1 MEKKPTSSNSIFE
14 KLRLMKKCPF
24 CEHEYDVKKVVVLE
38 EFGESH
44 LVHVTCSAC
53 NSSILH
59 IILVTQIG
67 LNTMGIITDLTAE
80 EVKRLRQTQGV
91 TEDTLLGFHKFISNS
106 NNSFSKLILD
116 YI

>member
-1 MEKKPTSSNSIFE
+1 MEKKSTSSNSIFE
-14 KLRLMKKCPF
+14 KLRLMRKCPF
-24 CEHEYDVKKVVVLE
+24 CEYDYDAKKVVVLE
-38 EFGESH
+38 ENNESS
-44 LVHVTCSAC
+44 LVHVTCSDC

-59 IILVTQIG
+59 IVLSTQIG

-80 EVKRLRQTQGV
+80 EVMRLKHSPGI
-91 TEDTLLGFHKFISNS
+91 TEDTLLGFHKYITNS

>member
-1 MEKKPTSSNSIFE
+1 MEKKSKSSSSLFE

-24 CEHEYDVKKVVVLE
+24 CERAYDVKKVIVLE
-38 EFGESH
+38 EYNESR
-44 LVHVTCSAC
+44 LVHVTCSGC

-59 IILVTQIG
+59 IVLVTQMG

-80 EVKRLRQTQGV
+80 EVIRLKHSPGI
-91 TEDTLLGFHKFISNS
+91 TEDTLLGFHKFISNG
-106 NNSFSKLILD
+106 NNSLSKLILD